1 MDYVS
6 KFVVANLIREKITA
20 KHSQMTQRTI
30 AKSECAYSL
39 YKKKSQQQLKKKK
52 KFQFSQRLL
61 YVVLGMLHAH
71 GGIVDGFH
79 DVHFGTGGNFLY
91 TSIESLE
98 FVE

>member
-1 MDYVS
+1 MVS
-6 KFVVANLIREKITA
+6 NLIREKITA
-20 KHSQMTQRTI
+20 KHSQMTHETRG
-30 AKSECAYSL
+30 KLECAYSY
-39 YKKKSQQQLKKKK
+39 YKKNNQQRLKKTKK

-71 GGIVDGFH
+71 SGIVDSFH
-79 DVHFGTGGNFLY
+79 DVHFGTGGNFLS